1 MMNLLGGRGVIGAC
15 PSESERLHHPIK
27 VGQTSDV
34 DRRSAEAHCRA
45 NGRIK
50 HPSGEDDRHT
60 RFSLDNDDLSSRSPF
75 GIELPHPAAMQGVP
89 AVMDL
94 YILVDMGRMA
104 PQWLLGGSRGYSRVP
119 IVEAKGQRRCT
130 R

>member
-1 MMNLLGGRGVIGAC
+1 MMNLLGERGFMGAC
-15 PSESERLHHPIK
+15 SSESEGLQQPIK

-50 HPSGEDDRHT
+50 HASGEHDRHT

-75 GIELPHPAAMQGVP
+75 SIGLGDPAAMQCVP
-89 AVMDL
+89 ALMDFNF
-94 YILVDMGRMA
+94 LVDSKRCSDA
-104 PQWLLGGSRGYSRVP
+104 LVP
-119 IVEAKGQRRCT
+119 SLV
-130 R
+130 